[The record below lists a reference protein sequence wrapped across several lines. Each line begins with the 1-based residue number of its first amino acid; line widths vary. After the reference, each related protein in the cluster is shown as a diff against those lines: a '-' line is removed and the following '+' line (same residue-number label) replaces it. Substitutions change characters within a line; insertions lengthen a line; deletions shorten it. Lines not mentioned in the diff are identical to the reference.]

1 MTGGGNTLPSSGTR
15 LPPSRSAH
23 RLRLGPRDSIL
34 QVSHPWLLG
43 ALSTPAPHRSGG
55 PRGLGPHVP
64 QVPTPQLW
72 CRPPDPQLEGH
83 LSGAPHTLALC
94 WAPVVASAQF
104 AVAGLSDGAPHSG
117 PEPRTPGG
125 APLQLPSFW
134 RKPCPEA
141 GLPSLGLTD
150 GETEARRRARL
161 SQHPGCHVFLG
172 HLLLGEDGL
181 GWLSEG
187 LGSPWGD
194 PIQGAKPGA
203 ISHAPLHGGP

>member
-15 LPPSRSAH
+15 LPPSRSAP
-23 RLRLGPRDSIL
+23 RLPLGPRGSIL
-34 QVSHPWLLG
+34 HVSHPWLLG
-43 ALSTPAPHRSGG
+43 ALSSPAPHRSGG

-94 WAPVVASAQF
+94 WAPVVAGAQF

-125 APLQLPSFW
+125 PLSSSPPLGGHPVPRRGFPPSALPMGKLRPGDGHGFLSTQGVTFSSDTCSWVRMCWDGCLRVWGAPGVTPPRGPSQ
-134 RKPCPEA
+134 E
-141 GLPSLGLTD
+141 PSPTCLFT
-150 GETEARRRARL
+150 
-161 SQHPGCHVFLG
+161 
-172 HLLLGEDGL
+172 
-181 GWLSEG
+181 
-187 LGSPWGD
+187 
-194 PIQGAKPGA
+194 
-203 ISHAPLHGGP
+203 GGP